1 MPNKYIYNFY
11 IYKTVVGD
19 YINTMK
25 TTFDFN
31 FVLYQAFKQHEY
43 TNRMQRETVN
53 CKLVIRKKLDNNK
66 NLDKKSS
73 SLY

>member
-1 MPNKYIYNFY
+1 
-11 IYKTVVGD
+11 
-19 YINTMK
+19 MK

-31 FVLYQAFKQHEY
+31 FVSYQAFKQHVY

-53 CKLVIRKKLDNNK
+53 YTCKLVIRKKLDNNK